1 MKLYRN
7 LSEAV
12 IQGLQSIFTDNKYAD
27 KVIEKILKSNPKWG
41 ARDRRFIAET
51 IYDIVRWHRLFKEIA
66 DAEEDDFWKLL
77 GVWCLWNN
85 TEFPDWEEF
94 AGLSRKKIEAN
105 YERLKDIRKIR
116 ESIPDWL
123 DELGEKELGKD
134 WDTELAALNE
144 EAKVV
149 LRVNTLK
156 ISRKELKEQLE
167 DIENI
172 LTEAPNEYPDALI
185 LEQRQNI
192 FTRQQFRD
200 GLFEVQDAGSQVI
213 APYLK
218 PEPGMRVVDACAG
231 AGGKTL
237 HLAALMKNKGRI
249 IAMDTE
255 DWKLDEL
262 KKRARRA
269 GVGNIEPRVIE
280 SSKTI
285 KRLENSAD
293 RLLLDVPCSGL
304 GVIKRNPD
312 AKWKLT
318 PEFMERVKELQQHI
332 LVDYSTM
339 LKKDG
344 LMVYSTCSLLP
355 SENEKQVEQFLES
368 RKDKFELL
376 DQKWIRPSEG
386 YDGFYMA
393 LIKRKN

>member
-1 MKLYRN
+1 VKLYRN

-12 IQGLQSIFTDNKYAD
+12 IQGLQSIFTENKYAD

-51 IYDIVRWHRLFKEIA
+51 IYDIVRWHRLFKEISE
-66 DAEEDDFWKLL
+66 AEDDDFWKLL

-94 AGLSRKKIEAN
+94 EGLSRKKIEAN
-105 YERLKDIRKIR
+105 YEKLKDIRKVR

-123 DELGEKELGKD
+123 DELGEKELGKE

-156 ISRKELKEQLE
+156 VPRKDLKEDLE
-167 DIENI
+167 ENENI
-172 LTEAPNEYPDALI
+172 LTEAPADFPDALI
-185 LEQRQNI
+185 LDQRQNI

-213 APYLK
+213 APFLK
-218 PEPGMRVVDACAG
+218 PEPGMRVIDACAG

-237 HLAALMKNKGRI
+237 QLASLMKNKGRI

-255 DWKLDEL
+255 GWKLDEL

-339 LKKDG
+339 LKTGG

-355 SENEKQVEQFLES
+355 SENEKQVEKFLES
-368 RKDKFELL
+368 RKDQFELL
-376 DQKWIRPSEG
+376 EQKWIKPSEG

-393 LIKRKN
+393 LIKKKN